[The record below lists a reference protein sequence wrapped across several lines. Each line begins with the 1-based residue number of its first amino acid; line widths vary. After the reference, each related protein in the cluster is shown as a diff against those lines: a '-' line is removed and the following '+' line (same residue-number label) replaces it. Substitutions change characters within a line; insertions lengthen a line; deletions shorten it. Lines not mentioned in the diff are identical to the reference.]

1 MTIVY
6 LVYRK
11 NPDTRFYNESVVGIF
26 DSSEKAHIYIKEN
39 AERQHINPELYRVIG
54 WKVN

>member
-6 LVYRK
+6 LVYRQ
-11 NPDTRFYNESVVGIF
+11 NSDAGFQNESVVGIF
-26 DSSEKAHIYIKEN
+26 DSSEKAHTYIKEN
-39 AERQHINPELYRVIG
+39 AERQHINPELYRVMG